1 MTIQEASQLIA
12 QLKKENESNS
22 EEERMFNE
30 EWIRLLKKAMKEAI
44 NKAYFKA
51 PTKSENIRLWYISNF
66 PDDELGKDINPSA
79 TFKGAQKNLG
89 RIYEYIGVHDSVV
102 RERVFSELSERMGV
116 SYAEIYDQWLN
127 LSNA

>member
-1 MTIQEASQLIA
+1 MTIQEGCQLIA

-22 EEERMFNE
+22 EEERLFNE
-30 EWIRLLKKAMKEAI
+30 EWIDLLLKAIKEAC
-44 NKAYFKA
+44 
-51 PTKSENIRLWYISNF
+51 ENLQKESIKLWYILTF
-66 PDDELGKDINPSA
+66 PEDELGDDISPSA

-89 RIYEYIGVHDSVV
+89 SIYEYIGVHDSVV

>member
-1 MTIQEASQLIA
+1 MTIQEGSQLIA

-30 EWIRLLKKAMKEAI
+30 EWIRLLKKAMKEAV
-44 NKAYFKA
+44 NKVHFNA
-51 PTKSENIRLWYISNF
+51 PTKGGNIRLWYMSNF
-66 PDDELGKDINPSA
+66 PKDELGDEISPSA

-102 RERVFSELSERMGV
+102 RERIFNELSERMGV
-116 SYAEIYDQWLN
+116 SYKEIYDQWLN

>member
-1 MTIQEASQLIA
+1 MPANSAAKKRKRIQQRRGASIQW
-12 QLKKENESNS
+12 
-22 EEERMFNE
+22 
-30 EWIRLLKKAMKEAI
+30 EWIDLLLKAIKEAC
-44 NKAYFKA
+44 
-51 PTKSENIRLWYISNF
+51 ENLQKESIKLWYILTF
-66 PDDELGKDINPSA
+66 PEDELGDDISPSA

-89 RIYEYIGVHDSVV
+89 SIYEYIGVHDSVV

>member
-30 EWIRLLKKAMKEAI
+30 EWIGLLHKAFKEAI
-44 NKAYFKA
+44 NKAYPKLQ
-51 PTKSENIRLWYISNF
+51 KENIKLWYLSEF
-66 PDDELGKDINPSA
+66 PADELGAEINPSA

-89 RIYEYIGVHDSVV
+89 RIYEYIRVHDSVV

>member
-1 MTIQEASQLIA
+1 MTIQEGCQLIA

-30 EWIRLLKKAMKEAI
+30 EWIGLLHKAFKEAI
-44 NKAYFKA
+44 NKAYPKL
-51 PTKSENIRLWYISNF
+51 KKENVKIWYLSEF
-66 PDDELGKDINPSA
+66 PEDELGDEISPSA
-79 TFKGAQKNLG
+79 TFTGAQKNLG
-89 RIYEYIGVHDSVV
+89 SIYEYIGVHDSVV

>member
-1 MTIQEASQLIA
+1 MTIQEGSQLIA

-22 EEERMFNE
+22 EEQRMFNE
-30 EWIRLLKKAMKEAI
+30 EWILLLQKAFKEAI
-44 NKAYFKA
+44 DKAYPKLQ
-51 PTKSENIRLWYISNF
+51 KENIKLWYMSNF
-66 PDDELGKDINPSA
+66 PKDELGDEISPSA

-102 RERVFSELSERMGV
+102 RERVFSELSERMGL
-116 SYAEIYDQWLN
+116 SYKEIYDQWLN

>member
-12 QLKKENESNS
+12 QLKKENETNS
-22 EEERMFNE
+22 EEERLFNE
-30 EWIRLLKKAMKEAI
+30 EWIRLLHKAIKEAI
-44 NKAYFKA
+44 NKEYPKLQ
-51 PTKSENIRLWYISNF
+51 KENVKIWYLSEF
-66 PDDELGKDINPSA
+66 PEDELGDEISPSA

-89 RIYEYIGVHDSVV
+89 SIYKCMEVHDSVV
-102 RERVFSELSERMGV
+102 RDRVFSELSERMGV